1 VRAEDGSARTFLES
15 LGEVMETATAL
26 PQSGWE
32 LRVGRGS
39 GERPALE
46 VHTGDGLID
55 VAVAGGRGAVLV
67 RGAVRGRE
75 FSVAW
80 GQLPAGGEVLVE
92 FRAGGS
98 SRTVPAVTVAGA
110 FWAAEV
116 PGRFREVVV
125 TTAVDRGAYRLH
137 RFRQRRGGRRVT
149 AA

>member
-1 VRAEDGSARTFLES
+1 
-15 LGEVMETATAL
+15 METATAL

-39 GERPALE
+39 GDRPALE

-55 VAVAGGRGAVLV
+55 VAVAGGRSAVLV

-98 SRTVPAVTVAGA
+98 SRKVPAVTVAGA

-116 PGRFREVVV
+116 PGRFRQVVV
-125 TTAVDRGAYRLH
+125 TTAVDRGEYRLH
-137 RFRQRRGGRRVT
+137 RFRQRRGARRVT

>member
-1 VRAEDGSARTFLES
+1 LN
-15 LGEVMETATAL
+15 GEYVMDTEIEPAGTQL
-26 PQSGWE
+26 PESGWE

-39 GERPALE
+39 EDRPALE

-67 RGAVRGRE
+67 RGAVRGRQ

-80 GQLPAGGEVLVE
+80 GQLPPGGEVLVE

-98 SRTVPAVTVAGA
+98 SRMVPAVTVAGA

-116 PGRFREVVV
+116 PGRFREVIV

-137 RFRQRRGGRRVT
+137 RFRERRGGRRVT

>member
-1 VRAEDGSARTFLES
+1 MEA
-15 LGEVMETATAL
+15 ETAGDATPL
-26 PQSGWE
+26 PESGWE

-39 GERPALE
+39 GNRPALE

-55 VAVAGGRGAVLV
+55 VAVAGGRGAALV
-67 RGAVRGRE
+67 RGAVRGRR

-80 GQLPAGGEVLVE
+80 GQLPPGGEVLIE
-92 FRAGGS
+92 FRAGS
-98 SRTVPAVTVAGA
+98 TSRPAVAVIVAGA
-110 FWAAEV
+110 FWAAEA

-137 RFRQRRGGRRVT
+137 RFRERRSGRRVT

>member
-1 VRAEDGSARTFLES
+1 MDAEIASNT
-15 LGEVMETATAL
+15 TPL
-26 PQSGWE
+26 PESGWE

-39 GERPALE
+39 RDRPALE

-55 VAVAGGRGAVLV
+55 VAVAGGKEAVVL
-67 RGAVRGRE
+67 RGAVRGRR

-80 GQLPAGGEVLVE
+80 GQLPPGGEVLVE
-92 FRAGGS
+92 FRAGNA
-98 SRTVPAVTVAGA
+98 SRTVTAVTVAGA

-137 RFRQRRGGRRVT
+137 RFRERRSGRRVT
-149 AA
+149 AV

>member
-1 VRAEDGSARTFLES
+1 
-15 LGEVMETATAL
+15 
-26 PQSGWE
+26 
-32 LRVGRGS
+32 
-39 GERPALE
+39 

-67 RGAVRGRE
+67 RGAVRGRQ

-80 GQLPAGGEVLVE
+80 GQLPPGGEVLVE

-116 PGRFREVVV
+116 PGRFREVIV

-137 RFRQRRGGRRVT
+137 RFRERRGGRRVT

>member
-1 VRAEDGSARTFLES
+1 MDAENEPAGTP
-15 LGEVMETATAL
+15 L
-26 PQSGWE
+26 PESGWE

-39 GERPALE
+39 GDRPALE

-80 GQLPAGGEVLVE
+80 GQLPAGGAGLVE
-92 FRAGGS
+92 VRAGGA

-116 PGRFREVVV
+116 PARFREVIV
-125 TTAVDRGAYRLH
+125 TTAVDREAYRLH
-137 RFRQRRGGRRVT
+137 RFRERRGGRRVT